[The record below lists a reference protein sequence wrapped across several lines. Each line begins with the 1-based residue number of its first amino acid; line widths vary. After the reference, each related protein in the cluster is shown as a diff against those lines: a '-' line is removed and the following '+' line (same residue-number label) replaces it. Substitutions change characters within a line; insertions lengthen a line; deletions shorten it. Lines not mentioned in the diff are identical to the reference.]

1 MNFYEFLGFNLVNAT
16 ESPTTMIVMII
27 YNIISSEF
35 LLLNKSTSP
44 NAQIPIN
51 RIGNKYFNVK
61 IHVFPTFKV
70 ENSFN
75 TGMTFSTPKNHP
87 KIMA

>member
-1 MNFYEFLGFNLVNAT
+1 MVNAT
-16 ESPTTMIVMII
+16 ENPTMMIVMIMST
-27 YNIISSEF
+27 IISSGL
-35 LLLNKSTSP
+35 LLLNKSASP

-51 RIGNKYFNVK
+51 RIDNKYFNVK

-75 TGMTFSTPKNHP
+75 TGMTFSTP
-87 KIMA
+87 